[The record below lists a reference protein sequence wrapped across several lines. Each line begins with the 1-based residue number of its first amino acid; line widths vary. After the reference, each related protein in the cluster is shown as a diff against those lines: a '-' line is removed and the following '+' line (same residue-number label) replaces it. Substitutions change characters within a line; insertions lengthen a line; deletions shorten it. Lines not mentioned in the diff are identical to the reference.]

1 MEFEK
6 NEWYG
11 TGRVTVR
18 KGSEKITGI
27 NTMWLRDGIK
37 EGDVFVLGGQICEIA
52 DVTGNTDITLRKSY
66 QGESF
71 ENVDYEIIPRAKA
84 VLQAEIALALEE
96 IVLNWNERE
105 AKYKS
110 AFEAIQAKMKVID
123 ALGLYIDSDGDL
135 AQDDSL
141 SGNIL
146 GNQQLSFS
154 SQSDVRELMSE
165 LF

>member
-52 DVTGNTDITLRKSY
+52 EVTGNTDITLRKSY
-66 QGESF
+66 QCESF

-84 VLQAEIALALEE
+84 VLQAEIALALSE
-96 IVLNWNERE
+96 IS
-105 AKYKS
+105 KS
-110 AFEAIQAKMKVID
+110 AF
-123 ALGLYIDSDGDL
+123 LR
-135 AQDDSL
+135 
-141 SGNIL
+141 N
-146 GNQQLSFS
+146 
-154 SQSDVRELMSE
+154 RT
-165 LF
+165 